1 MIDIYTNILPNVN
14 SGPKSVEEFL
24 EMANVLVKQGVT
36 EAVAAPL
43 YDGKDSSYRE
53 SVDLANE
60 WLRKSSISLRVLPGQ
75 KIVASTQMILSNEEY
90 YMMTINENEKYMFLE
105 IPQDV
110 EIEVLENIAYELQL
124 KGIVPVLNEPERHS
138 LFVENPPHLY
148 KLVKNGAVVQLS
160 AQSVLGGNGSKAKKA
175 AYQFIDHG
183 LAHVIASGVNRENY
197 QQYGLQKAYS
207 AVSKKYGNS
216 KLYHFMENAE
226 AIASGKAVYKQEP
239 ERIKKTKFLGIF

>member
-43 YDGKDSSYRE
+43 YDGKDSSCRE

-60 WLRKSSISLRVLPGQ
+60 WLRKSSISLSVLPGQ
-75 KIVASTQMILSNEEY
+75 KVIASTTMIVSNEEY

-138 LFVENPPHLY
+138 LFVENPAHLY

-183 LAHVIASGVNRENY
+183 LAHVVASGVNRENY

>member
-1 MIDIYTNILPNVN
+1 MIDVHTYILPQIKD
-14 SGPKSVEEFL
+14 GPKNKDEFL
-24 EMANVLVKQGVT
+24 EMANILVREGVT
-36 EAVAAPL
+36 KVVVTPL
-43 YDGKDSSYRE
+43 CDGKVSSWRANL
-53 SVDLANE
+53 DLAND
-60 WLRKSSISLRVLPGQ
+60 WLQTSSLSLTVLPGQ
-75 KIVASTQMILSNEEY
+75 KVIASNHMTLFSQDFYN
-90 YMMTINENEKYMFLE
+90 MTINESGKYMLLQVPE
-105 IPQDV
+105 DMQY
-110 EIEVLENIAYELQL
+110 EVLETIAYELQL
-124 KGIVPVLNEPERHS
+124 KGIVPVLNEPESHP
-138 LFVENPPHLY
+138 LFLDNSAHLY

-160 AQSVLGGNGSKAKKA
+160 AQSVLGGNGSKSKKA

-183 LAHVIASGVNRENY
+183 LAHVIASGVNRETY

>member
-36 EAVAAPL
+36 EVVAAPL
-43 YDGKDSSYRE
+43 YDGKVSGYRE
-53 SVDLANE
+53 EVDLANE
-60 WLRKSSISLRVLPGQ
+60 WLRKSSISLSVLPGQ
-75 KIVASTQMILSNEEY
+75 KVIASTNMIVSNEEY
-90 YMMTINENEKYMFLE
+90 YTMTINENEKYMFLH

-138 LFVENPPHLY
+138 LFVENPAHLY

-207 AVSKKYGNS
+207 AISKKYGNS

>member
-1 MIDIYTNILPNVN
+1 MIDIYTNILPNLN
-14 SGPKSVEEFL
+14 SGPKNVEEFL
-24 EMANVLVKQGVT
+24 EIANVLVKQGVT
-36 EAVAAPL
+36 EVVAAPL
-43 YDGKDSSYRE
+43 YDGKVSSYKE
-53 SVDLANE
+53 EVDLAND
-60 WLRKSSISLRVLPGQ
+60 WLRKSSISLSVLPGQ
-75 KIVASTQMILSNEEY
+75 KVVASNQMIVSSEEY
-90 YMMTINENEKYMFLE
+90 YMMTINENEKYMFLQ

-110 EIEVLENIAYELQL
+110 EIEVLESIAYELQL

-138 LFVENPPHLY
+138 LFVENPAHLY

>member
-36 EAVAAPL
+36 EVVAAPL
-43 YDGKDSSYRE
+43 YDGKDSRCRE

-60 WLRKSSISLRVLPGQ
+60 WLRKSSISLRVLPGH
-75 KIVASTQMILSNEEY
+75 KIVASTQMIVSNEDY

-110 EIEVLENIAYELQL
+110 EIEVLESIAYEP
-124 KGIVPVLNEPERHS
+124 ILNEPERHS
-138 LFVENPPHLY
+138 LFVENPAHLY

-239 ERIKKTKFLGIF
+239 ER

>member
-43 YDGKDSSYRE
+43 YDGKDSSCRE

-60 WLRKSSISLRVLPGQ
+60 WLRKSSISLKVLPGQ
-75 KIVASTQMILSNEEY
+75 KIVASTQMILSNKEY

-138 LFVENPPHLY
+138 LFVENPAHLY

-183 LAHVIASGVNRENY
+183 LAHVVASGVNRENY

>member
-1 MIDIYTNILPNVN
+1 MIDLHTYILPEMEN
-14 SGPKSVEEFL
+14 GPKSQGEL
-24 EMANVLVKQGVT
+24 LQMAEALVKHGITKVVAT
-36 EAVAAPL
+36 PKYEGPASNYKSAVA
-43 YDGKDSSYRE
+43 
-53 SVDLANE
+53 LANE
-60 WLRKSSISLRVLPGQ
+60 YLQNASLSLTILPGQ
-75 KIVASTQMILSNEEY
+75 KVTASNHMTLFHQDFY
-90 YMMTINENEKYMFLE
+90 RMTINENEKYMYLA
-105 IPQDV
+105 IPQDM
-110 EIEVLENIAYELQL
+110 EIEVLENISYELQL
-124 KGIVPVLNEPERHS
+124 KGVIPVLNEPERHP
-138 LFVENPPHLY
+138 LFVDNPANLY

-160 AQSVLGGNGSKAKKA
+160 AQSMIGNNGSKAKRVG
-175 AYQFIDHG
+175 YQFVDYG

>member
-36 EAVAAPL
+36 EVVAAPL
-43 YDGKDSSYRE
+43 YDGKDSSCRE

-60 WLRKSSISLRVLPGQ
+60 WLRKSSISLRVLPGH
-75 KIVASTQMILSNEEY
+75 KIVASTQMIVSNEDY

-110 EIEVLENIAYELQL
+110 EIEVLESIAYELQL
-124 KGIVPVLNEPERHS
+124 KGIVPILNEPERHS
-138 LFVENPPHLY
+138 LFVENPAHLY

-197 QQYGLQKAYS
+197 QQYGLQKAYA

>member
-43 YDGKDSSYRE
+43 YDGKISSYRE

-60 WLRKSSISLRVLPGQ
+60 WLRKSSISLSVLPGQ
-75 KIVASTQMILSNEEY
+75 KVIASTNMIVSNEEY
-90 YMMTINENEKYMFLE
+90 YTMTINENEKYMFLH

-124 KGIVPVLNEPERHS
+124 KGIVPVLNEPESHS

-160 AQSVLGGNGSKAKKA
+160 AQSVLGGNGGKSKKA

-183 LAHVIASGVNRENY
+183 LAHVVASGVNRENY

>member
-1 MIDIYTNILPNVN
+1 
-14 SGPKSVEEFL
+14 
-24 EMANVLVKQGVT
+24 
-36 EAVAAPL
+36 
-43 YDGKDSSYRE
+43 
-53 SVDLANE
+53 VDLANE
-60 WLRKSSISLRVLPGQ
+60 WLRKSSISLRVLPGH
-75 KIVASTQMILSNEEY
+75 KIVASTQMIVSNEDY

-110 EIEVLENIAYELQL
+110 EIEVLESIAYELQL
-124 KGIVPVLNEPERHS
+124 KGIVPILNEPERHS
-138 LFVENPPHLY
+138 LFVENPAHLY

>member
-1 MIDIYTNILPNVN
+1 MIDIHTYILPEMEN
-14 SGPKSVEEFL
+14 GPKSHDEIL
-24 EMANVLVKQGVT
+24 QMADALVKQGITKV
-36 EAVAAPL
+36 VATPKYEEPA
-43 YDGKDSSYRE
+43 SSCT
-53 SVDLANE
+53 SAIGFANE
-60 WLRKSSISLRVLPGQ
+60 YLRKASISLTILPGKKVTATNHMTLFNQ
-75 KIVASTQMILSNEEY
+75 DFYK
-90 YMMTINENEKYMFLE
+90 MTINENEKYMFLE
-105 IPQDV
+105 IPQDM
-110 EIEVLENIAYELQL
+110 EIEVVENIAYELQL
-124 KGIVPVLNEPERHS
+124 KGIVPVLNEPERHP
-138 LFVENPPHLY
+138 LFIDNSANLY
-148 KLVKNGAVVQLS
+148 MLVKNGAVVQLS
-160 AQSVLGGNGSKAKKA
+160 AQSVLGGNGGKSKKA

>member
-14 SGPKSVEEFL
+14 SGPKSAEEFL

-36 EAVAAPL
+36 EVVAAPL

-53 SVDLANE
+53 GVDLANE

-75 KIVASTQMILSNEEY
+75 KIVASTQMILSNEEF
-90 YMMTINENEKYMFLE
+90 YMMIINGNEKYMFLE

-124 KGIVPVLNEPERHS
+124 KGIVPVLNEPERHL
-138 LFVENPPHLY
+138 LFVENPAHLY

-160 AQSVLGGNGSKAKKA
+160 AQSVLGGNGSKSKKA

-183 LAHVIASGVNRENY
+183 LAHVVASGVNRETY

>member
-43 YDGKDSSYRE
+43 YDGKDSSYKE
-53 SVDLANE
+53 GVDLANE
-60 WLRKSSISLRVLPGQ
+60 WLRKSSISLSVLPGQ
-75 KIVASTQMILSNEEY
+75 KVIASTQMIVSNEEY
-90 YMMTINENEKYMFLE
+90 YMMTINENEKYMFLH

-110 EIEVLENIAYELQL
+110 EIEVLESIAYELQL

-138 LFVENPPHLY
+138 LFVEDPAHLY

-160 AQSVLGGNGSKAKKA
+160 AQSVLGGNGGKAKKA

>member
-36 EAVAAPL
+36 EVVAAPL
-43 YDGKDSSYRE
+43 YDGKISSYRE
-53 SVDLANE
+53 GVDLANE
-60 WLRKSSISLRVLPGQ
+60 WLRKSSISLSVLPGQ
-75 KIVASTQMILSNEEY
+75 KVIASTNMIVSNEEY
-90 YMMTINENEKYMFLE
+90 YTMTINENEKYMFLH

-124 KGIVPVLNEPERHS
+124 KGIVPVLNEPESHS

-160 AQSVLGGNGSKAKKA
+160 AQSVLGGNGGKSKKA

-183 LAHVIASGVNRENY
+183 LAHVVASGVNRENY

>member
-43 YDGKDSSYRE
+43 YDGKDSSCRE
-53 SVDLANE
+53 GVDLANE
-60 WLRKSSISLRVLPGQ
+60 WLRKSSISLKVLPGQ

-138 LFVENPPHLY
+138 LFVENPAHLY

>member
-14 SGPKSVEEFL
+14 NGPQSAEKFL
-24 EMANVLVKQGVT
+24 EMANVLVKQGAT
-36 EAVAAPL
+36 EVVAAPL
-43 YDGKDSSYRE
+43 YDGKVPSYRE
-53 SVDLANE
+53 DVNLANE
-60 WLRKSSISLRVLPGQ
+60 LLRKSSISLKILPGQ
-75 KIVASTQMILSNEEY
+75 KVVASTNMILSNEEY
-90 YMMTINENEKYMFLE
+90 YTMTINENEKYMFLH

-110 EIEVLENIAYELQL
+110 EIEVLESIAYKLQL
-124 KGIVPVLNEPERHS
+124 KGIVPVLNEPEHHS
-138 LFVENPPHLY
+138 LFVENPAHLY

-160 AQSVLGGNGSKAKKA
+160 AQSVLGGNGGKSKKA

>member
-1 MIDIYTNILPNVN
+1 MIDVHTSILPKTKD
-14 SGPKSVEEFL
+14 GPRNKDEFL
-24 EMANVLVKQGVT
+24 EMANILMKEGVT
-36 EAVAAPL
+36 KVVVTPL
-43 YDGKDSSYRE
+43 CDGKVSSW
-53 SVDLANE
+53 SANVDLAND
-60 WLRKSSISLRVLPGQ
+60 WLQTSSLSLTVLPGQ
-75 KIVASTQMILSNEEY
+75 KVIASNHMTLFSEDFY
-90 YMMTINENEKYMFLE
+90 SMTINESGKYMLLQVPE
-105 IPQDV
+105 DMS
-110 EIEVLENIAYELQL
+110 IEVLETIAYELQL
-124 KGIVPVLNEPERHS
+124 KGIVPVLNEPESHP
-138 LFVENPPHLY
+138 LFLDNPEHLY

-207 AVSKKYGNS
+207 AVSKKYGTS

>member
-43 YDGKDSSYRE
+43 YDGKDSSCRE
-53 SVDLANE
+53 GVDLANE
-60 WLRKSSISLRVLPGQ
+60 WLRKSSISLKVLPGQ

-138 LFVENPPHLY
+138 LFVENPAHLY

-160 AQSVLGGNGSKAKKA
+160 AQSVLGGNGSKAKSSLSV
-175 AYQFIDHG
+175 H
-183 LAHVIASGVNRENY
+183 
-197 QQYGLQKAYS
+197 
-207 AVSKKYGNS
+207 
-216 KLYHFMENAE
+216 
-226 AIASGKAVYKQEP
+226 
-239 ERIKKTKFLGIF
+239 

>member
-36 EAVAAPL
+36 EVVAAPL
-43 YDGKDSSYRE
+43 YDGKDSSCRE

-75 KIVASTQMILSNEEY
+75 KVIASTNMIVSNEEY
-90 YMMTINENEKYMFLE
+90 YTMTINEKEKYMFLH

-124 KGIVPVLNEPERHS
+124 KGIVPVLNEPECHS
-138 LFVENPPHLY
+138 LFVENPAHLY